1 MEYGAR
7 PVKAEDVI
15 EVLMEDGP
23 PVEILTLRKK
33 LLRYTNSLNDMDRDK
48 HENDLHYIQL
58 REEKAQG
65 RDKRVGKQYLQ
76 DQKRKEMERLKAK
89 WNQSQK

>member
-33 LLRYTNSLNDMDRDK
+33 LLRYTKSLNDMDRDK
-48 HENDLHYIQL
+48 HENDLHYI
-58 REEKAQG
+58 
-65 RDKRVGKQYLQ
+65 
-76 DQKRKEMERLKAK
+76 
-89 WNQSQK
+89 